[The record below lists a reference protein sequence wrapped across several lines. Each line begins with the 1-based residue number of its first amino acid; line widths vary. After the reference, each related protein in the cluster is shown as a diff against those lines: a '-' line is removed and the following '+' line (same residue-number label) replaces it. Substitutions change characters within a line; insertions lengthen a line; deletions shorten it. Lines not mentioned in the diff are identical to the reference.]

1 MTNSNEEDRQEN
13 MQERLSRRMK
23 TFKHPRTERKLKVE
37 VMAMLNEAGAWTF
50 MPVPT
55 GMQAATLDF
64 LGCYKGRFFAIETK
78 RPGEVPTPRQT
89 ATMQW
94 IKDAGGFAI
103 WGDNIEHI
111 RTFFNL
117 WASTL

>member
-1 MTNSNEEDRQEN
+1 MPIFNADHDAVMSPAYEKKK
-13 MQERLSRRMK
+13 K
-23 TFKHPRTERKLKVE
+23 TFKHPRTERKLKVA
-37 VMAMLNEAGAWTF
+37 VMAVLNEADAWTF

-55 GMQAATLDF
+55 GMQMATLDF
-64 LGCYKGRFFAIETK
+64 LGCCKGRFFAIETK
-78 RPGEVPTPRQT
+78 RPGEVPTARQMMV
-89 ATMQW
+89 MQQ

>member
-1 MTNSNEEDRQEN
+1 
-13 MQERLSRRMK
+13 MK
-23 TFKHPRTERKLKVE
+23 TFKHPRTESKLKVE
-37 VMAMLNEAGAWTF
+37 VMAMLNEAGAWVF

-64 LGCYKGRFFAIETK
+64 LGCYKGKFFAIETK
-78 RPGEVPTPRQT
+78 RPDEKPTKRQYT
-89 ATMQW
+89 TLQE

-103 WGDNIEHI
+103 WGDNIAHI

>member
-1 MTNSNEEDRQEN
+1 
-13 MQERLSRRMK
+13 MK

-55 GMQAATLDF
+55 GMQIATLDF
-64 LGCYKGRFFAIETK
+64 LGCYKGHFFAIETK
-78 RPGEVPTPRQT
+78 RPGKVPTDRQV
-89 ATMQW
+89 ATMQR
-94 IKDAGGFAI
+94 INDAGGYAI
-103 WGDNIEHI
+103 WGDSIERI
-111 RTFFNL
+111 RTLFLL

>member
-1 MTNSNEEDRQEN
+1 
-13 MQERLSRRMK
+13 MK

-37 VMAMLNEAGAWTF
+37 VQNMLNEAGAWYF

-78 RPGEVPTPRQT
+78 RPGEKPTARQIVVMKQI
-89 ATMQW
+89 A
-94 IKDAGGFAI
+94 DADGFAV
-103 WGDNIEHI
+103 WGDTFDDI
-111 RTFFNL
+111 RALFSL
-117 WASTL
+117 WANTIAPEESHD

>member
-1 MTNSNEEDRQEN
+1 
-13 MQERLSRRMK
+13 MK

-37 VMAMLNEAGAWTF
+37 VQNMLNEAGAWYF

-78 RPGEVPTPRQT
+78 RPGEKPTERQT
-89 ATMQW
+89 MVMQQ
-94 IKDAGGFAI
+94 IKDAGGFSC
-103 WGDNIEHI
+103 WGDNIADI
-111 RTFFNL
+111 WARFNF

>member
-1 MTNSNEEDRQEN
+1 
-13 MQERLSRRMK
+13 MK

-37 VMAMLNEAGAWTF
+37 VKNMLDEAGAWYF

-78 RPGEVPTPRQT
+78 RPVEMPTERQT
-89 ATMQW
+89 VIIQKIMA
-94 IKDAGGFAI
+94 AGGLAL
-103 WGDNIEHI
+103 WGDNIERI
-111 RTFFNL
+111 RTYFNL